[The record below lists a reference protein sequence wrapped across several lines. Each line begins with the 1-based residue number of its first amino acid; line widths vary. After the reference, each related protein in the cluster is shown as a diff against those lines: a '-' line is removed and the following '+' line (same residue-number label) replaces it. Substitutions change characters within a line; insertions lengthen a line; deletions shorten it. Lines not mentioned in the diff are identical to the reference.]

1 LESNFLKDSVANNIS
16 ISSNLN
22 ATKPK
27 SNPKTSTKL
36 LDYHATIA
44 SSWHTELA
52 MSFQEP
58 QEQKTEKMMS
68 DNTPDEEQISDSNN
82 VEETPEEAK
91 AHEYVTGLR
100 LFIILAAVT
109 LVFFLLML
117 DMSIVTNVGP
127 TTFQTRQL
135 LD

>member
-1 LESNFLKDSVANNIS
+1 
-16 ISSNLN
+16 
-22 ATKPK
+22 
-27 SNPKTSTKL
+27 
-36 LDYHATIA
+36 
-44 SSWHTELA
+44 

-127 TTFQTRQL
+127 TTSQTRNFLTDHWEILRLYQPSPVTFTRLMILDGMEAYIPSHGGCRPL
-135 LD
+135 LRL